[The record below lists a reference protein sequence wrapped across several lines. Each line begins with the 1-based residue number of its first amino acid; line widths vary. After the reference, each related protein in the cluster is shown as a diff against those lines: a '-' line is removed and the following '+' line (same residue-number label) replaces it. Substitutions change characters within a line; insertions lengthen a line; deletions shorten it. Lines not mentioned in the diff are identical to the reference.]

1 MHTYYIIYN
10 GKRTRETF
18 KATNHTGGL
27 EALANIRSQRG
38 LAEME
43 AASVKG
49 SRLYVNSDGSA
60 MALDSSGR
68 EILSINVPNFKR

>member
-1 MHTYYIIYN
+1 MHTYSIIHN

-49 SRLYVNSDGSA
+49 SRLYANADGTA
-60 MALDSSGR
+60 IAWDSEGR
-68 EILSINVPNFKR
+68 EILSISVLTFD